1 MFHSYIAHMDRFLF
15 FLMPVSMKS
24 GSNPFS
30 SVGRPTL
37 MHQRE
42 KKLAGSPIEISIMS
56 HNVSSTSS
64 VVPNKIRIRWTQ
76 DLHERFVQC
85 VNQLGGADSN
95 FFFLYFSCSIVK
107 LCTCIITNRDK
118 KGFLTSCS
126 HSCWV
131 LHVL

>member
-1 MFHSYIAHMDRFLF
+1 MNRFSFF
-15 FLMPVSMKS
+15 FLISFSMKS

-42 KKLAGSPIEISIMS
+42 KKLAGSPLEVSIVS
-56 HNVSSTSS
+56 PNVSSTSS
-64 VVPNKIRIRWTQ
+64 IVPNKIRIRWTQ

-95 FFFLYFSCSIVK
+95 FFPLFFMSIN
-107 LCTCIITNRDK
+107 CNNY
-118 KGFLTSCS
+118 
-126 HSCWV
+126 V
-131 LHVL
+131 LA